1 MVIVQVYVSPE
12 NRPLTQ
18 SQGEKLDD
26 YYGGVPLGMSVDF
39 IKYEALLPGRWITI
53 AQCAFR
59 QVRWPC
65 GQKLKSKST
74 LSDGKKIFFEAIFPM
89 LF

>member
-1 MVIVQVYVSPE
+1 MVVVQVYVSPE

-39 IKYEALLPGRWITI
+39 IKYEALLPGRWVTI
-53 AQCAFR
+53 VDQ
-59 QVRWPC
+59 
-65 GQKLKSKST
+65 SKKPII
-74 LSDGKKIFFEAIFPM
+74 LSEIRVYGSNFILIQFE
-89 LF
+89 